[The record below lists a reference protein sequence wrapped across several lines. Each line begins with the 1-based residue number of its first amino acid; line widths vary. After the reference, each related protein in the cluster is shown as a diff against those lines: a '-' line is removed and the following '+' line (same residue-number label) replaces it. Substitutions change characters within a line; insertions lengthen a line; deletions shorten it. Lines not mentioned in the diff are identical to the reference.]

1 MKPIM
6 KVGNRG
12 WEAGVEDKI
21 GFGGGQGEIAE

>member
-21 GFGGGQGEIAE
+21 GFGGG